1 MVKLKV
7 GILLLMPSSTQK
19 NNKVGGLYLI
29 GEIAVTFVLA
39 SIVKI
44 LQPDFSVF
52 LILFFRYLFCLPLL
66 VAYGIYTRGSA
77 FLKIKNIKGLV
88 LRSCFGFLGLI
99 TWFLA
104 ITKID
109 ISLATALLMTMPI
122 FITGLSVVIAKEQ
135 VGVRRLGSVIL
146 GFFGVIVLLLP
157 ITPELNIWGAV
168 FALLGA
174 LFAALMFVYLRILGR
189 SDPSVS
195 TAIWYN
201 SVGVVLAGILTYIF
215 AGFTPLTNP
224 EGLQAIYVFITLGVL
239 ASFQQFF
246 LAQSHMYAEASVL
259 APLHYLSIPFAVCVG
274 ILLFGEIITVKFLIG
289 TSIIIASTYYIFL
302 REQVQN

>member
-1 MVKLKV
+1 M
-7 GILLLMPSSTQK
+7 GILLLMTSSTQK

-39 SIVKI
+39 IIVKI

-122 FITGLSVVIAKEQ
+122 FITGLSVVIAKEH

-146 GFFGVIVLLLP
+146 GFFGVLVLLLP
-157 ITPELNIWGAV
+157 ITPELNIWGAI

-174 LFAALMFVYLRILGR
+174 FFAALMFVYLRILGR

-201 SVGVVLAGILTYIF
+201 SVGVVLAGILTCVVD
-215 AGFTPLTNP
+215 GFTPLLNLEHT
-224 EGLQAIYVFITLGVL
+224 QSFYVFITLGVL

-246 LAQSHMYAEASVL
+246 LAQSHVYAEASVL
-259 APLHYLSIPFAVCVG
+259 APLHYLSIPFGVCVG
-274 ILLFGEIITVKFLIG
+274 ILLFGEIITLKFLIG
-289 TSIIIASTYYIFL
+289 TAIIIASTYYIFL

>member
-1 MVKLKV
+1 VE
-7 GILLLMPSSTQK
+7 ILLVMPDLTLK

-29 GEIAVTFVLA
+29 AEIFVTFVLA

-52 LILFFRYLFCLPLL
+52 LILFFRYVFCLPLL
-66 VAYGIYTRGSA
+66 VAYAVYTRGYN
-77 FLKIKNIKGLV
+77 FLKIQNIKGLV
-88 LRSCFGFLGLI
+88 LRSSFGFLGLL

-122 FITGLSVVIAKEQ
+122 FIAGLSVVIAKEK
-135 VGVRRLGSVIL
+135 VGLRRLGSVIL
-146 GFFGVIVLLLP
+146 GFFGVLVLLLP
-157 ITPELNIWGAV
+157 ITPELNIWGAI

-189 SDPSVS
+189 SDPSAS

-201 SVGVVLAGILTYIF
+201 SVGVVLAGILTHIF
-215 AGFTPLTNP
+215 GGFTPLINL
-224 EGLQAIYVFITLGVL
+224 ESSQAIYVFITLGVL

-259 APLHYLSIPFAVCVG
+259 APLHYLSIPFSVCVG
-274 ILLFGEIITVKFLIG
+274 ILFFDEIITVKFVIG
-289 TSIIIASTYYIFL
+289 TAIIIASTYYIFL
-302 REQVQN
+302 REQVHN

>member
-1 MVKLKV
+1 
-7 GILLLMPSSTQK
+7 MPDLTQK

-29 GEIAVTFVLA
+29 AEIFVTFVLA

-66 VAYGIYTRGSA
+66 VAYAAYTRGYN
-77 FLKIKNIKGLV
+77 FLKIQNIKGLA
-88 LRSCFGFLGLI
+88 LRSSFGFLGLLM
-99 TWFLA
+99 WFLA

-146 GFFGVIVLLLP
+146 GFFGVLVLLLP
-157 ITPELNIWGAV
+157 INPELNIWGAI

-189 SDPSVS
+189 SDPPVS

-201 SVGVVLAGILTYIF
+201 SVGIVLAGILTYIF
-215 AGFTPLTNP
+215 GGFTPLINLD
-224 EGLQAIYVFITLGVL
+224 GSQAIYVFITLGVI

-274 ILLFGEIITVKFLIG
+274 ILFFGEVITVKFLIG
-289 TSIIIASTYYIFL
+289 TSVIIASTYYIFL
-302 REQVQN
+302 REQVHN

>member
-1 MVKLKV
+1 M
-7 GILLLMPSSTQK
+7 MPDLTLK

-29 GEIAVTFVLA
+29 AEIFVTFVLA
-39 SIVKI
+39 SIVKT

-52 LILFFRYLFCLPLL
+52 LILFFRYVFCLPLL
-66 VAYGIYTRGSA
+66 VAYAIYTRGPN

-88 LRSCFGFLGLI
+88 LRSSFGFLGLL

-122 FITGLSVVIAKEQ
+122 FITGLSAVIAKEQ

-146 GFFGVIVLLLP
+146 GFFGVLVLLLP
-157 ITPELNIWGAV
+157 ITPELNIWGAI

-189 SDPSVS
+189 SDPPVS

-215 AGFTPLTNP
+215 GGFTPLINL
-224 EGLQAIYVFITLGVL
+224 EGSQAIYVFITLGVL

-274 ILLFGEIITVKFLIG
+274 ILFFGGIITVKFLIG

-302 REQVQN
+302 REQVHN

>member
-1 MVKLKV
+1 
-7 GILLLMPSSTQK
+7 MPDLTQK

-29 GEIAVTFVLA
+29 AEIFVTFVLA

-66 VAYGIYTRGSA
+66 VAYAVYTRGYN
-77 FLKIKNIKGLV
+77 FLKIQNIKGLA
-88 LRSCFGFLGLI
+88 LRSSFGFIGLLM
-99 TWFLA
+99 WLLA

-146 GFFGVIVLLLP
+146 GFFGVLVLLLP
-157 ITPELNIWGAV
+157 INPELNIWGAI

-189 SDPSVS
+189 SDPPVS

-201 SVGVVLAGILTYIF
+201 SVGIVLAGILTYIF
-215 AGFTPLTNP
+215 GGFTPLINLD
-224 EGLQAIYVFITLGVL
+224 GSQAIYVFITLGVI

-274 ILLFGEIITVKFLIG
+274 ILFFGEVITVKFLIG
-289 TSIIIASTYYIFL
+289 TFIIIASTYYIFL
-302 REQVQN
+302 REQVHN

>member
-1 MVKLKV
+1 M
-7 GILLLMPSSTQK
+7 MPDLTLK

-29 GEIAVTFVLA
+29 AEIFVTFVLA
-39 SIVKI
+39 SIVKT

-52 LILFFRYLFCLPLL
+52 LILFFRYVFCLPLL
-66 VAYGIYTRGSA
+66 VAYAIYTRGPN

-88 LRSCFGFLGLI
+88 LRSSFGFLGLL

-122 FITGLSVVIAKEQ
+122 FITGLSVFIAKEQ

-146 GFFGVIVLLLP
+146 GFFGVLVLLLP
-157 ITPELNIWGAV
+157 ITPELNIWGAI

-189 SDPSVS
+189 SDPPVS

-215 AGFTPLTNP
+215 GGFTPLINL
-224 EGLQAIYVFITLGVL
+224 EGSQAIYVFITLGVL

-274 ILLFGEIITVKFLIG
+274 ILFFGEIITVKFLIG

-302 REQVQN
+302 REQVHN

>member
-1 MVKLKV
+1 M
-7 GILLLMPSSTQK
+7 MPDLTQK

-29 GEIAVTFVLA
+29 AEIFVTFVLA

-66 VAYGIYTRGSA
+66 VAYAVYTRGYN
-77 FLKIKNIKGLV
+77 FLKIQNIKGLA
-88 LRSCFGFLGLI
+88 LRSSFGFLGLLM
-99 TWFLA
+99 WFLA

-135 VGVRRLGSVIL
+135 VGVRRLGSVIF
-146 GFFGVIVLLLP
+146 GFFGVLVLLLP
-157 ITPELNIWGAV
+157 INPELNIWGAI

-189 SDPSVS
+189 SDPPVS

-215 AGFTPLTNP
+215 GGFTPLINLD
-224 EGLQAIYVFITLGVL
+224 GSQAIYVFITLGVI

-274 ILLFGEIITVKFLIG
+274 ILFFGEVITVKFLIG
-289 TSIIIASTYYIFL
+289 TFIIIASTYYIFL
-302 REQVQN
+302 REQVHN

>member
-1 MVKLKV
+1 M
-7 GILLLMPSSTQK
+7 MPDLTQK

-29 GEIAVTFVLA
+29 AEIFVTFVLA

-66 VAYGIYTRGSA
+66 VAYAVYTRGYN
-77 FLKIKNIKGLV
+77 FLKIQNIKGLA
-88 LRSCFGFLGLI
+88 LRSSFGFLGLLM
-99 TWFLA
+99 WFLA

-146 GFFGVIVLLLP
+146 GFFGVLVLLLP
-157 ITPELNIWGAV
+157 INPELNIWGAI

-189 SDPSVS
+189 SDPPVS

-215 AGFTPLTNP
+215 GGFTPLINLD
-224 EGLQAIYVFITLGVL
+224 GSQAIYVFITLGVV

-259 APLHYLSIPFAVCVG
+259 APFHYLSIPFAVCVG
-274 ILLFGEIITVKFLIG
+274 ILFFGEVITVKFLIG
-289 TSIIIASTYYIFL
+289 TFIIIASTYYIFL
-302 REQVQN
+302 REQVHN

>member
-1 MVKLKV
+1 M
-7 GILLLMPSSTQK
+7 MPDLTQK

-29 GEIAVTFVLA
+29 AEIFVTFVLA

-66 VAYGIYTRGSA
+66 VAYAVYTRGYN
-77 FLKIKNIKGLV
+77 FLKIQNIKGLA
-88 LRSCFGFLGLI
+88 LRSSFGFLGLL

-146 GFFGVIVLLLP
+146 GFFGVLVLLLP
-157 ITPELNIWGAV
+157 INPELNIWGAI

-189 SDPSVS
+189 SDPPVS

-201 SVGVVLAGILTYIF
+201 SVGIVLAGILTYIF
-215 AGFTPLTNP
+215 GGFTPLINLD
-224 EGLQAIYVFITLGVL
+224 GSQAIYVFITLGVI

-274 ILLFGEIITVKFLIG
+274 ILFFGEVITVKFLIG
-289 TSIIIASTYYIFL
+289 TSVIIASTYYIFL
-302 REQVQN
+302 REQVHN

>member
-1 MVKLKV
+1 
-7 GILLLMPSSTQK
+7 MPDLTQK

-29 GEIAVTFVLA
+29 AEIFVTFVLA

-66 VAYGIYTRGSA
+66 VAYAVYTRGYN
-77 FLKIKNIKGLV
+77 FLKIQNIKGLA
-88 LRSCFGFLGLI
+88 LRSSFGFLGLL

-146 GFFGVIVLLLP
+146 GFFGVLVLLLP
-157 ITPELNIWGAV
+157 INPELNIWGAI

-189 SDPSVS
+189 SDPPVS

-215 AGFTPLTNP
+215 GGFTPLINLD
-224 EGLQAIYVFITLGVL
+224 GSQAIYVFITLGVI

-274 ILLFGEIITVKFLIG
+274 ILFFGEVITVKFLIG
-289 TSIIIASTYYIFL
+289 TFIIIASTYYIFL
-302 REQVQN
+302 REQVHN

>member
-1 MVKLKV
+1 L
-7 GILLLMPSSTQK
+7 
-19 NNKVGGLYLI
+19 GGLYLI
-29 GEIAVTFVLA
+29 AEIFVTFVLA

-44 LQPDFSVF
+44 LQPDFLVF

-66 VAYGIYTRGSA
+66 VAYAVYTRGYN
-77 FLKIKNIKGLV
+77 FLKIQNIKGLA
-88 LRSCFGFLGLI
+88 LRSSFGFLGLLM
-99 TWFLA
+99 WFLA

-146 GFFGVIVLLLP
+146 GFFGVLVLLLP
-157 ITPELNIWGAV
+157 INPELNIWGAI

-189 SDPSVS
+189 SDPPVS

-215 AGFTPLTNP
+215 GGFTPLINLD
-224 EGLQAIYVFITLGVL
+224 GSQAIYVFITLGVI

-274 ILLFGEIITVKFLIG
+274 ILFFGEVITVKFLIG
-289 TSIIIASTYYIFL
+289 TFIIIASTYYIFL
-302 REQVQN
+302 REQVHN

>member
-1 MVKLKV
+1 
-7 GILLLMPSSTQK
+7 MPDLTQK

-29 GEIAVTFVLA
+29 AEIFVTFVLA

-66 VAYGIYTRGSA
+66 VAYAVYTRGYN
-77 FLKIKNIKGLV
+77 FLKIQNIKGLA
-88 LRSCFGFLGLI
+88 LRSSFGFLGLL

-146 GFFGVIVLLLP
+146 GFFGVLVLLLP
-157 ITPELNIWGAV
+157 INPELNIWGAI

-189 SDPSVS
+189 SDPPVS

-201 SVGVVLAGILTYIF
+201 SVGIVLAGILTYIF
-215 AGFTPLTNP
+215 GGFTPLINLD
-224 EGLQAIYVFITLGVL
+224 GSQAIYVFITLGVI

-274 ILLFGEIITVKFLIG
+274 ILFFGEVITVKFLIG
-289 TSIIIASTYYIFL
+289 TFIIASTYYIFL
-302 REQVQN
+302 REQVHN

>member
-1 MVKLKV
+1 
-7 GILLLMPSSTQK
+7 MPDLTQK

-29 GEIAVTFVLA
+29 AEIFVTFVLA

-66 VAYGIYTRGSA
+66 VAYAVYTRGYN
-77 FLKIKNIKGLV
+77 FLKIQNIKGLA
-88 LRSCFGFLGLI
+88 LRSSFGFLGLL

-146 GFFGVIVLLLP
+146 GFFGVLVLLLP
-157 ITPELNIWGAV
+157 INPELNIWGAI

-189 SDPSVS
+189 SDPPVS

-201 SVGVVLAGILTYIF
+201 SVGIVLAGILTYIF
-215 AGFTPLTNP
+215 GGFTPLINLD
-224 EGLQAIYVFITLGVL
+224 GSQAIYVFITLGVI

-274 ILLFGEIITVKFLIG
+274 ILFFGEVITVKFLIG
-289 TSIIIASTYYIFL
+289 TSVIIASTYYIFL
-302 REQVQN
+302 REQVHN